1 MAARTTDGAVD
12 AEVWVVKEFL
22 AQGDGVFGASEAIS
36 TRVRWGPRVGG
47 SRNRDFFYRS
57 VALP

>member
-1 MAARTTDGAVD
+1 MAARTTDGAVN
-12 AEVWVVKEFL
+12 AEVDIVKESL
-22 AQGDGVFGASEAIS
+22 AQCDGAFGASEAIA
-36 TRVRWGPRVGG
+36 TRVCWGSCVGG